1 MLDKGRTKDQVARI
15 FDSSNLD
22 VPRKTVI
29 TSYNT
34 KSYQVDGLDF
44 DRNPDTYSFV
54 QANGQKVT
62 MTQYIFAQYKIKIK
76 DTKQPLLYVNFK
88 DTRVYLPTELC
99 HEASLP
105 DNFTSDSRKMKDL
118 QEYKISNPTDRFE
131 RIATVLS
138 RISNMPEF
146 AQFEIKLGN

>member
-1 MLDKGRTKDQVARI
+1 M
-15 FDSSNLD
+15 S
-22 VPRKTVI
+22 
-29 TSYNT
+29 
-34 KSYQVDGLDF
+34 
-44 DRNPDTYSFV
+44 
-54 QANGQKVT
+54 
-62 MTQYIFAQYKIKIK
+62 QYIFTQYKIRIR

-131 RIATVLS
+131 RIATVLN